1 MDRERIAQVIALLK
15 GSTSVELSLREG
27 DKYIRV
33 RRAPQAP
40 APVLA
45 ASETAVT
52 DAMRDSG
59 APLAGDVMTTARLVG
74 HFYHGKAPGQPAL
87 IKIGDRV
94 EEGQIIGTVEAL
106 GKYTSVMAVA
116 TGDVIEFMVEDG
128 QAVQYG
134 APLIRL
140 RRPEG
145 K

>member
-15 GSTSVELSLREG
+15 DSTSVELSLREG
-27 DKYIRV
+27 ESLIRV
-33 RRAPQAP
+33 RRTPQAP
-40 APVLA
+40 APIVPVA
-45 ASETAVT
+45 EKSATE
-52 DAMRDSG
+52 AMRETG

-87 IKIGDRV
+87 VKIGDRV

-106 GKYTSVMAVA
+106 GKYTSVMATA
-116 TGDVIEFMVEDG
+116 TGDVIEFMAEDG
-128 QAVQYG
+128 QAVQFG

-145 K
+145 H